1 MYIELLPPG
10 YTASDNPRTID
21 LHAESLGALI
31 EACHTDSYDPIRKHS
46 PNPTK
51 TYEIA
56 VFTSQGNQTLVGY
69 GEVCYKQVSGGL
81 HANFY
86 TLTVAEEH
94 RRRGIA
100 RFIIAKRFE
109 HVRGQTGVVSAAVPA
124 LSRQNNLESYYESLG
139 FAPDPT
145 EKNAL
150 VWHRP
155 KIISTG
161 LSTPAQ

>member
-1 MYIELLPPG
+1 
-10 YTASDNPRTID
+10 
-21 LHAESLGALI
+21 
-31 EACHTDSYDPIRKHS
+31 
-46 PNPTK
+46 
-51 TYEIA
+51 
-56 VFTSQGNQTLVGY
+56 
-69 GEVCYKQVSGGL
+69 
-81 HANFY
+81 
-86 TLTVAEEH
+86 VAEEH

-161 LSTPAQ
+161 LSTQLNNGSFVGAEFEDMAAGQAG